1 MFELRRAQREG
12 EIVVIRDAIML
23 REKHITIVGAG
34 NMAEALIRGLLHPAG
49 VVASDHIVAS
59 DVSKER
65 LESLTRTYGIRTSRD
80 NKEIVKPADIVI
92 LAVKPQII
100 QTVLQEISEYVDEK
114 KLVISIA
121 AGVKIEVIQ
130 EILRPTRVVRVMPNI
145 AALVHAAITAMSP
158 GKYAT
163 ETDIQI
169 AGEIFN
175 AVGETVVVEEKL
187 MDAVTGLS
195 GSGPAYVFHFINALA
210 DAGVRVGFSREIALK
225 LAAQSVY
232 GAAKMLIETQEHPMK
247 LRDMVTS
254 PGGTAITGVH
264 VLERDGVTAAIMNAV
279 EAATRRSQELGEGKS
294 IFHDHSM

>member
-1 MFELRRAQREG
+1 
-12 EIVVIRDAIML
+12 ML
-23 REKHITIVGAG
+23 REKYITIVGAG

-49 VVASDHIVAS
+49 VVPAEHIVAS

-65 LESLTRTYGIRTSRD
+65 LEALTQRYAIRTSRD
-80 NKEIVKPADIVI
+80 NAEVVKPADIVI

-100 QTVLQEISEYVDEK
+100 QSVLQEISEHVDEK

-121 AGVKIEVIQ
+121 AGVKIDLIQ

-163 ETDIQI
+163 ENDIQI

-195 GSGPAYVFHFINALA
+195 GSGPAYVFHVINALA

-232 GAAKMLIETQEHPMK
+232 GAAKMAIETQEHPMK

-254 PGGTAITGVH
+254 PGGTAITGIH
-264 VLERDGVTAAIMNAV
+264 ILESHGLTAAIMNAV
-279 EAATRRSQELGEGKS
+279 EAATRRSQELGEGKT
-294 IFHDHSM
+294 IFHDLSV